1 MEKRKI
7 KSLEIKYF
15 HKKLNNEQE
24 LLKINNSIKLHKVNI
39 FLSFL
44 EIIKSNKKKVRLNSF
59 NSIINSFIIFYDNDD
74 NEGLI
79 HARELYRRQ
88 NDGAFAG

>member
-1 MEKRKI
+1 M
-7 KSLEIKYF
+7 EIKYF
-15 HKKLNNEQE
+15 YKELNNEQE
-24 LLKINNSIKLHKVNI
+24 LLKINNFSMLLWSYIK
-39 FLSFL
+39 LSFL

-88 NDGAFAG
+88 NDGAFAGWWY